1 MALVVDLELLY
12 RLVAVVESLPTWNL
26 DLFAL
31 ALGVSRK
38 TVFNIIERFKI
49 KCICDDIVDAVTRKV
64 GMWEVP
70 TLGLLD
76 NEYAKEFIDI
86 EMMSYKL

>member
-12 RLVAVVESLPTWNL
+12 RLIAVVESRPTWNL

-38 TVFNIIERFKI
+38 TVYNIIERVKI
-49 KCICDDIVDAVTRKV
+49 EGIGVDIVHTGTRKE
-64 GMWEVP
+64 GEWEVRS
-70 TLGLLD
+70 LGLLD
-76 NEYAKEFIDI
+76 NDYAKAFIDI
-86 EMMSYKL
+86 EKRSYKL